1 MAKKTKGRKKTSKSN
16 KSPDIP
22 LSFNAIQP
30 SSLVSAAAPGC
41 YCWHGSRESNWLL
54 GKPEKFKRSDFGLGA
69 SDHVPDLSID
79 PEDNLLTVI
88 NATAAPR
95 VFHVTVEHP
104 VVGYRGRELEMG
116 SFRDESGTETPC
128 VAFALL
134 MPPTTMLDVCTLE
147 LGDAPSESVKLTSD
161 ILDWEPHT
169 SPGDTTSAC
178 VWDTFP
184 LQGGPFLCSQG
195 CGGGLTHFSHAS
207 TWHALDFACP
217 VGTPVVAVGRGV
229 VAEVR
234 QGCTVGGC
242 HVKHLFAWNSITLHL
257 DADQTPAQST
267 SDSAATPSAT
277 HKDNDGAEQSHSSSS
292 SSSNGPGSSSH
303 DAGEEA
309 DGLPDFFA
317 RGGYVPPGVDSL
329 FGELGGLD
337 FGESEGDEW
346 EDVTEDQ
353 DQKKKSGHAAEAAPD
368 PPPGI
373 PLPPSLSSSSQ
384 STPKPPSRPPP
395 SSGFKFGFQI
405 DDPPPAELLPPPPP
419 GLNVVMVE
427 YVHISAGSAR
437 VKVGDRVE
445 AGQVLCLSGDVGFC
459 PSPHLHIE
467 AHTSAEPKA
476 ASIPVGWRD
485 EHGVYFPTA
494 GSSYPR
500 SEP

>member
-1 MAKKTKGRKKTSKSN
+1 MPKKTKGRKKPSKSN
-16 KSPDIP
+16 KSPEVP
-22 LSFNAIQP
+22 PSFNAIQP
-30 SSLVSAAAPGC
+30 SSLVSTAAPGC
-41 YCWHGSRESNWLL
+41 YCWHGSRESKWLL
-54 GKPEKFKRSDFGLGA
+54 GKPERFKRSDFGLGA

-88 NATAAPR
+88 NATASPR
-95 VFHVTVEHP
+95 VFHVTIEHP
-104 VVGYRGRELEMG
+104 VVGYRGQVLEMG
-116 SFRDESGTETPC
+116 SSRDESGTETPC

-161 ILDWEPHT
+161 ILDWEPHS
-169 SPGDTTSAC
+169 SPNDMTSAC

-257 DADQTPAQST
+257 DANQTPAQPPDST
-267 SDSAATPSAT
+267 ATHSTTHTESDSAEKGHP
-277 HKDNDGAEQSHSSSS
+277 SS
-292 SSSNGPGSSSH
+292 SSSNEGPGSTGVS
-303 DAGEEA
+303 EEV

-317 RGGYVPPGVDSL
+317 KGGYVPPGVDSL
-329 FGELGGLD
+329 FGELGGLEL
-337 FGESEGDEW
+337 GESGGDEW
-346 EDVTEDQ
+346 EDVPDEQ
-353 DQKKKSGHAAEAAPD
+353 EQKNSKQAADIALS
-368 PPPGI
+368 PPPGL
-373 PLPPSLSSSSQ
+373 PLPP
-384 STPKPPSRPPP
+384 PPPP
-395 SSGFKFGFQI
+395 SSSSPPAPPPSSTGFKFGFQI
-405 DDPPPAELLPPPPP
+405 DDPPPDELPPPPP
-419 GLNVVMVE
+419 GLNVIVVE

-476 ASIPVGWRD
+476 ASIPMGWRD
-485 EHGVYFPTA
+485 AHGVYFPTA